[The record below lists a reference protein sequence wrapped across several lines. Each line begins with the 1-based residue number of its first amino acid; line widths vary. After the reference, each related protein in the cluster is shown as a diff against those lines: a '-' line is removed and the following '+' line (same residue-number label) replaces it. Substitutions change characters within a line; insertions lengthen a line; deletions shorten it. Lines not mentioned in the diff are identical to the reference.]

1 MSILEGL
8 AEGKA
13 TAVNNAGVVPSV
25 DDDHIVF
32 ADQGRYDSEVS
43 LIPGSEEKGCLFLLE
58 LGQLGS
64 GTVTPRIRSRIVP
77 QRGWPPP

>member
-1 MSILEGL
+1 LLRGEDAFEIFHVIMSILEGL

-43 LIPGSEEKGCLFLLE
+43 LIPGSEEKGCLFLLGCE
-58 LGQLGS
+58 VS
-64 GTVTPRIRSRIVP
+64 PR
-77 QRGWPPP
+77 

>member
-64 GTVTPRIRSRIVP
+64 TARMAASLI
-77 QRGWPPP
+77 RGWEVRPR